1 MFIYPRVRVPHFRIL
16 VLFFIFLA
24 FAACTPKAPEKE
36 NQQASATELLA
47 RVKQAL
53 SAQSSMEEAG
63 LDSLGYDLELLQRHD
78 IDSINMA
85 MLYRDLGWKY
95 FYKNS
100 YSSAFLNF
108 SKSCEVAQ
116 SQNDN
121 TAWAYGLLAVA
132 QLHHTLGNY
141 DEAIQHTKKGLEI
154 AKKLKDN
161 VLLHLAYQRHIQI
174 DFEHRNYQLASQSA
188 NEAIEAFRNTAPENL
203 IHFYNVLGLIDLHL
217 NRWQAAKARF
227 FESLEAA
234 KSRPETD
241 KGFLY
246 GNLGTAYFKL
256 GMLDSARY
264 FMGADLKW
272 SLLQGYKQSA
282 FNAAIGLMEI
292 MAEGKTLD
300 SPQALHLLHVAD
312 SLQQLN
318 DVASKHSDDQIRL
331 QLIKR
336 LPQTEKLVQMEKLLN
351 WLSIESF
358 QNRTNARQERKNIHD
373 LSETAS
379 KLTIA
384 KSQTA
389 FAEKTRNFL
398 FLAVASLLAL
408 FILTIALIRK
418 KYATQLT
425 EHKLL
430 QGKYEHL
437 QEEFAAVQS
446 KVALGQHELDTIR
459 EMNSRLNLERSYMQ
473 AQNEQAMINQAY
485 LLTTKQKTIDKL
497 VQMLENQPA
506 PAEQNR
512 RMVQLAL
519 NELQQLEQ
527 AAIHLSPVHGKVN
540 PDFENF
546 VHATYPEL
554 TSDEIKHL
562 MYIRMNMST
571 SEIARIKSIT
581 VAGVNKS
588 RNRMRKKLGLQPSD
602 DLRDF
607 AMSL

>member
-1 MFIYPRVRVPHFRIL
+1 MVRFL
-16 VLFFIFLA
+16 SFACLFSLSA
-24 FAACTPKAPEKE
+24 LLGCNTPKPAPEAAGGFAMTSPDSL
-36 NQQASATELLA
+36 QSLLLLEGPISE
-47 RVKQAL
+47 KK
-53 SAQSSMEEAG
+53 
-63 LDSLGYDLELLQRHD
+63 LDSIAQQLHAFEQQSPWPENLD
-78 IDSINMA
+78 N
-85 MLYRDLGWKY
+85 LYRELGWKY
-95 FYKNS
+95 FHKNS

-132 QLHHTLGNY
+132 QLHHALGNY
-141 DEAIQHTKKGLEI
+141 DEAIQHAKEGLEI

-418 KYATQLT
+418 KYATKLT

-607 AMSL
+607 VMSL